1 MNYQERK
8 QWLERYRVCIDRIEE
23 LREIQRAARSNA
35 EKVTPGSGGDI
46 QQSGNQIIALF
57 DGRLDTAAAVLVAEE
72 VKPLMEA
79 ENQEIILDCTKL
91 EYISSSGLRIF
102 LSIRKEAAAHGSK
115 VIVRNIND
123 DIRQVFMMT
132 GFISL
137 FEIQ

>member
-1 MNYQERK
+1 MTTTITE
-8 QWLERYRVCIDRIEE
+8 
-23 LREIQRAARSNA
+23 
-35 EKVTPGSGGDI
+35 
-46 QQSGNQIIALF
+46 SGNQIIAQF
-57 DGRLDTAAAVLVAEE
+57 IGRLDTAAAVPAAEA

-79 ENQEIILDCTKL
+79 SNREIILDCSQL

-102 LSIRKEAAAHGSK
+102 LSVRKEAASHGSK
-115 VIVRNIND
+115 VIVRNINA

>member
-1 MNYQERK
+1 MTTTITE
-8 QWLERYRVCIDRIEE
+8 
-23 LREIQRAARSNA
+23 
-35 EKVTPGSGGDI
+35 
-46 QQSGNQIIALF
+46 SGNQLIAQF
-57 DGRLDTAAAVLVAEE
+57 IGRLDTAAAVPAAEA

-79 ENQEIILDCTKL
+79 SNREIILDCSQL

-102 LSIRKEAAAHGSK
+102 LSVRKEAASHGSK
-115 VIVRNIND
+115 VIVRNINA

>member
-1 MNYQERK
+1 MTTTITE
-8 QWLERYRVCIDRIEE
+8 
-23 LREIQRAARSNA
+23 
-35 EKVTPGSGGDI
+35 
-46 QQSGNQIIALF
+46 SGNQLIAHF
-57 DGRLDTAAAVLVAEE
+57 IGRLDTAAAVQTAED

-79 ENQEIILDCTKL
+79 ANAEIILDCSQL

-102 LSIRKEAAAHGSK
+102 LSIRKEAATHGSK
-115 VIVRNIND
+115 VIVRNISA

>member
-1 MNYQERK
+1 MK
-8 QWLERYRVCIDRIEE
+8 T
-23 LREIQRAARSNA
+23 EIQEN
-35 EKVTPGSGGDI
+35 
-46 QQSGNQIIALF
+46 GNQLIASF
-57 DGRLDTAAAVLVAEE
+57 VGRLDTAAAVTTAED

-79 ENQEIILDCTKL
+79 EKKEIILDCTQL

-102 LSIRKEAAAHGSK
+102 LSIRKEAAIHGSK
-115 VIVRNIND
+115 VIVRNINA